1 MNRRKFLS
9 FVGCSCGGF
18 LLPSCTTAP
27 ITERKQLKIISE
39 AKLNAQAASV
49 YEKIKEKE
57 KMSDDTKTLN
67 EIKNIGKKMEDSI
80 SEYFDRENLDD
91 PTKNFDW
98 EYILIDKKKVRNA
111 WCMPGGKIAVYT
123 GILDATKNTNGL
135 AAVMG
140 HEIAHAVAKHSVERA
155 SRGTLLNVG
164 TRIIDIASG
173 GVLSDI
179 NRTTGQNTIGL
190 LAQLGILNPFNRKQ
204 ESEADYLGMIFA
216 SLSGYDIRETV
227 KIWER
232 MKELNKGKEPPEF
245 LSTHPSSDNRIKDL
259 NKKMRNAWCMPGGK
273 IAVYTGILDATKN
286 TNGLAAVMGHEIAHA
301 VAKHSVERASRG
313 VILNTSTQLIDIF
326 SGGKLSQVNR
336 ATGMNT
342 VGLLSQLGIM
352 NPFNRKQESEADY
365 LGMIFSSL
373 SGYDIRETVKIWERM
388 KEFNKGK
395 APPEFMSTHPSADNR
410 IKKINEWTNEIILDY
425 PPIKV

>member
-1 MNRRKFLS
+1 MKMNRRKFLS
-9 FVGCSCGGF
+9 YVGCGCGSF
-18 LLPSCTTAP
+18 LLPSCTTTP
-27 ITERKQLKIISE
+27 ITERKQLKIVSE
-39 AKLNAQAASV
+39 ASLNARAAKL

-67 EIKNIGKKMEDSI
+67 EIKEIGKKMEDSI

-91 PTKNFDW
+91 PTKNFNW

-179 NRTTGQNTIGL
+179 NRTTGQNTVGL
-190 LAQLGILNPFNRKQ
+190 LA
-204 ESEADYLGMIFA
+204 
-216 SLSGYDIRETV
+216 
-227 KIWER
+227 
-232 MKELNKGKEPPEF
+232 
-245 LSTHPSSDNRIKDL
+245 
-259 NKKMRNAWCMPGGK
+259 
-273 IAVYTGILDATKN
+273 
-286 TNGLAAVMGHEIAHA
+286 
-301 VAKHSVERASRG
+301 
-313 VILNTSTQLIDIF
+313 
-326 SGGKLSQVNR
+326 
-336 ATGMNT
+336 
-342 VGLLSQLGIM
+342 QLGIM

-388 KEFNKGK
+388 KELNKGK
-395 APPEFMSTHPSADNR
+395 
-410 IKKINEWTNEIILDY
+410 
-425 PPIKV
+425 